1 MFTFCDS
8 SWDDDYDTSRSTGGY
23 LVFYQGGVVD
33 HSSNMPIPV
42 SMSSAEAEYNEACLD
57 CMATG
62 NMHMTLNHIEGI
74 KEG

>member
-1 MFTFCDS
+1 M
-8 SWDDDYDTSRSTGGY
+8 
-23 LVFYQGGVVD
+23 LYQGGVVD

-42 SMSSAEAEYNEACLD
+42 AMSSVEAEYNQDFLA

-74 KEG
+74 QEG